1 MLTLLMNR
9 YSDINEITRMTGN
22 DLGIFDNIIWD
33 GEKVSSVTGFT
44 DIIEKVD
51 KCKTSGVICSP
62 SNEGYPM
69 VGNHGEG
76 SY

>member
-22 DLGIFDNIIWD
+22 DLGIFDNIICD
-33 GEKVSSVTGFT
+33 GQQVSSVTGFT

-51 KCKTSGVICSP
+51 KCKTSGVICELASVYACHP
-62 SNEGYPM
+62 PICK
-69 VGNHGEG
+69 V
-76 SY
+76 